1 MAHVNLRPVDH
12 VKSELVWW
20 SWRPTGSW
28 PVGFGLAVIWANMCQ
43 FAGDLYAGL
52 PQNGGDCVVRCR
64 NLKVWPE
71 SLCSYLNLNVHI
83 YARESVLY
91 TKFNTP
97 TQIVAIPSILNIVA
111 SLHRRV
117 ERILGMEQ
125 NVRRRCQGLI
135 PRALGNVRS
144 SGLSGGFAQL
154 GPKPVL
160 WNGMNFEG
168 YNF

>member
-1 MAHVNLRPVDH
+1 MELAPDGQLASWIWTCRNLGEYVPVC
-12 VKSELVWW
+12 W
-20 SWRPTGSW
+20 GS
-28 PVGFGLAVIWANMCQ
+28 VCR
-43 FAGDLYAGL
+43 FAAKW
-52 PQNGGDCVVRCR
+52 GDCVVRCR